1 MSLCSAD
8 VEDEVVTY
16 VQVEIAQSY
25 AFVWFPLV
33 LIGFGIL
40 VIQADLYQF
49 QHESY
54 KRTMAVQE
62 TKNRLLRNLQSLIL
76 VPKSTQASSVED

>member
-1 MSLCSAD
+1 MDRLARLPERFMSLCSAD

-40 VIQADLYQF
+40 VIQADLP
-49 QHESY
+49 
-54 KRTMAVQE
+54 
-62 TKNRLLRNLQSLIL
+62 
-76 VPKSTQASSVED
+76 VPT

>member
-40 VIQADLYQF
+40 VIQADLP
-49 QHESY
+49 
-54 KRTMAVQE
+54 
-62 TKNRLLRNLQSLIL
+62 
-76 VPKSTQASSVED
+76 VPT